1 MPMSGLR
8 RSKEMTKLFKGLK
21 MGFIVPF
28 YGLTNKNEKFSKRI
42 LDMLIL
48 IVMWPYV
55 FYLAIKDA
63 FKSR

>member
-1 MPMSGLR
+1 M
-8 RSKEMTKLFKGLK
+8 KKLFKGLK

-28 YGLTNKNEKFSKRI
+28 YGLTNKNEKFSTR
-42 LDMLIL
+42 MLTMLTL
-48 IVMWPYV
+48 IIGWPYV

>member
-1 MPMSGLR
+1 
-8 RSKEMTKLFKGLK
+8 

-28 YGLTNKNEKFSKRI
+28 YGLTNKNKKFGKRI

-48 IVMWPYV
+48 IVVWPYA

>member
-1 MPMSGLR
+1 M
-8 RSKEMTKLFKGLK
+8 KELFKGLK

-28 YGLTNKNEKFSKRI
+28 YGLTNKNKKFGKRI

-63 FKSR
+63 FKKEE